1 MITWK
6 LIRKNVY
13 LFMANK
19 LFREMLNPQTHLNKN
34 GFDLSRLGNFT
45 AKIGELLPVLSLETV
60 PGGHYEISVADMMR
74 TIPMNNPAF
83 IRASQHFEFYFVPY
97 KQLWRYWDDF
107 YTTRSVPTS
116 ALQSSVSSPSAAPC
130 FGLGDLIDDIETL
143 KSEAI
148 GGQGDLGEVV
158 GHGMAKVANLL
169 GYPTVDSLDA
179 PNWSG
184 TLKSYF
190 NKYKPN
196 AFRAAAYQKICFD
209 YYRQPFYDLPQDY
222 SAKYFNLDD
231 ANPTTGIIPNESI
244 ALQYKRLPRM
254 FQLHYRQWKKD
265 LFTGVLPSTQFG
277 AVSVV
282 NIDLSNFS
290 TQLED
295 SSLRI
300 NIAPLGKVGTYD
312 QSDPLSYGSIV
323 AAAPNPDDFV
333 GDLLDNGGN
342 YVAVGNYAT
351 SDSVRVDASGTVSA
365 PYAIPSEFSSI
376 NFDVLTLVKSQAVQK
391 WREITLRSGFRNVQQ
406 YEGHFGVK
414 PIFTEKDRC
423 VFIDSISSPLQV
435 NTVTN
440 TNAGAKIGDDQVALG
455 DLAANGTSVVG
466 GDKTIKF
473 DAKDFGVIM
482 CIYSMLP
489 ECTYMHNGID
499 LMNQKVLRDD
509 FFTPEYE
516 NIGMQPITD
525 LSLQLVYNEDAKTLG
540 YVPRYSE
547 YKIGVD
553 MQSIEFNDAI
563 ASNYM
568 GAFAGWSP
576 SRLPVT
582 GSLRDFYV
590 SPMYYRDIFVVLPYL
605 PVEDDP
611 SNFKYLGSSKTDTF
625 IHQCYFDIKS
635 VLPMSVLG
643 LPQY

>member
-1 MITWK
+1 
-6 LIRKNVY
+6 
-13 LFMANK
+13 
-19 LFREMLNPQTHLNKN
+19 MLQPQTHLNKN

-45 AKIGELLPVLSLETV
+45 AKIGELLPILSLETV

-83 IRASQHFEFYFVPY
+83 IRASQHFEFYFVPF

-143 KSEAI
+143 KNDVV
-148 GGQGDLGEVV
+148 GGRGDLGEVV
-158 GHGMAKVANLL
+158 GHGMAKIANLL
-169 GYPTVDSLDA
+169 GYPTEESLDS

-184 TLKSYF
+184 QLKQYF
-190 NKYKPN
+190 NQYKPN

-209 YYRQPFYDLPQDY
+209 FYRQPFYDLPKDY

-231 ANPTTGIIPNESI
+231 ANFTTGLIPNESI
-244 ALQYKRLPRM
+244 SLQYKRLPRL
-254 FQLHYRQWKKD
+254 FQMHYRQWKKD

-300 NIAPLGKVGTYD
+300 NIPPFNRVATVSEEDLQGGELQLV
-312 QSDPLSYGSIV
+312 PLSPNSSDGYLRAAISDEAVAIGNHSEGSGV
-323 AAAPNPDDFV
+323 
-333 GDLLDNGGN
+333 
-342 YVAVGNYAT
+342 
-351 SDSVRVDASGTVSA
+351 SVNASGTVSA
-365 PYAIPSEFSSI
+365 PYAIPSDLSSL

-440 TNAGAKIGDDQVALG
+440 TNAGAMIGDDQIALG

-525 LSLQLVYNEDAKTLG
+525 TFLQLTYDEPAKMLG

-547 YKIGVD
+547 YKIGTD
-553 MQSIEFNDAI
+553 MQSIEFNDGI
-563 ASNYM
+563 GSKYM

-582 GSLRDFYV
+582 GTLRDFYV

-605 PVEDDP
+605 PVDGEP
-611 SNFKYLGSSKTDTF
+611 LNFSLIGCSKTDTF